1 MQLRVT
7 TLAENTATKM
17 GALAEHGLSMLVEVD
32 DLCLLLDAGQTDT
45 VVHNFFNNVGTV
57 TEWEL

>member
-1 MQLRVT
+1 VQLRVT

-17 GALAEHGLSMLVEVD
+17 GTLAEHGLSMLVEVD

-45 VVHNFFNNVGTV
+45 VVHNFFFNNVDTV
-57 TEWEL
+57 TEW

>member
-17 GALAEHGLSMLVEVD
+17 GALAEHGLSMLE
-32 DLCLLLDAGQTDT
+32 LPEKAAPMLQYCNF
-45 VVHNFFNNVGTV
+45 VVN
-57 TEWEL
+57 